1 MGVGR
6 NYDAVY
12 GMALA
17 HETQWDEI
25 VLDRMLPGELDG
37 LDILS
42 AMRTRGEAMRR
53 RSQCARQLERVL
65 ARATAVVMPFPT
77 SR

>member
-25 VLDRMLPGELDG
+25 VLDRMLPGELEVR
-37 LDILS
+37 S
-42 AMRTRGEAMRR
+42 AA
-53 RSQCARQLERVL
+53 
-65 ARATAVVMPFPT
+65 
-77 SR
+77 